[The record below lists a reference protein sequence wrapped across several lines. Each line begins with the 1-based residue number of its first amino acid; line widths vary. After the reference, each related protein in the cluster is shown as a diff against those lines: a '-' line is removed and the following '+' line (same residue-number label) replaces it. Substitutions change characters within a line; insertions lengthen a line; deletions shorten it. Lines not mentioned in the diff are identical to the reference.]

1 MSTGSARTRLS
12 HAQRRETI
20 LDAAARVIV
29 AHGVHGFR
37 LQDVADEAG
46 VSQPLVSSHVDDRDE
61 LIAASFV
68 RVDARELEAIEADA
82 RRARPGRQAIVRF
95 LRRATIP
102 SGGEPDGD
110 GDEDPALL
118 GGDGWELWSQV
129 SSRARFSPVVRDAV
143 RARQDA
149 WIAALAGL
157 LRDGGAGE
165 DVPEHVDAER
175 VALLLITVSDGLGP
189 ALHCGIV
196 DDEGAR
202 AVLEDALDGAL
213 R

>member
-1 MSTGSARTRLS
+1 MSSGPARTRLS
-12 HAQRRETI
+12 HAERRATI

-68 RVDARELEAIEADA
+68 RVDERELEAVEADA
-82 RRARPGRQAIVRF
+82 RRAEPGRAAIVRF

-102 SGGEPDGD
+102 SPGD
-110 GDEDPALL
+110 GVGDALP
-118 GGDGWELWSQV
+118 GWELWSQV

-143 RARQDA
+143 RARQAA

-157 LRDGGAGE
+157 LRDGRAGE
-165 DVPEHVDAER
+165 DVAAAFDADR

-189 ALHCGIV
+189 ALHCGLL
-196 DDEGAR
+196 DDDGAR
-202 AVLEDALDGAL
+202 SVLEDALDGAL

>member
-1 MSTGSARTRLS
+1 MSSGTPRTRLS
-12 HAQRRETI
+12 HAERRATI
-20 LDAAARVIV
+20 LEAAARVIV

-61 LIAASFV
+61 LIAAAFV
-68 RVDARELEAIEADA
+68 RVDERELRAVEADA
-82 RRARPGRQAIVRF
+82 RSAEPGRAAVVRF

-102 SGGEPDGD
+102 SSDD
-110 GDEDPALL
+110 TVDELP
-118 GGDGWELWSQV
+118 GGDGWELWNQV
-129 SSRARFSPVVRDAV
+129 SSRARFSPVVREAV
-143 RARQDA
+143 GARQAA
-149 WIAALAGL
+149 WIAALTAL
-157 LRDGGAGE
+157 LRDGLAGAHL
-165 DVPEHVDAER
+165 PAAVDPER

-189 ALHCGIV
+189 ALNCGLL
-196 DDEGAR
+196 DDDGAR